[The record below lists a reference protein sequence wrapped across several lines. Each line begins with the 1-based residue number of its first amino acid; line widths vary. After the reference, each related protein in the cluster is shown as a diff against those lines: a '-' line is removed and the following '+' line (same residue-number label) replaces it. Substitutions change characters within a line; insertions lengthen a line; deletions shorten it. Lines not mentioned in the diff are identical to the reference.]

1 MFGIRTPM
9 KKVTET
15 EAPSPQKSPQLTEK
29 AGPSQPNQTAVPS
42 VRRSIG
48 EWESGANV
56 GRKKSVPLVPSG
68 PRERMPLSQET
79 RPSERRASVESTKTP
94 PPKPKYNSRMSE
106 AKACLVKAKTLLG
119 ESRNL
124 KAEIKQG
131 VTQAVERLYQLA
143 KEAGGGKD
151 QASKIA
157 SEHQGGGDE
166 AQGGNPETP
175 QTDLMRE
182 LITNLKEHKNV
193 LQDCSAHSRAL
204 SKDIRDARSNAAE
217 QRPSYAEIARLTK
230 SIEDLKTNL
239 SDQVHPQPTQVQAVQ
254 QPKHDHTAPM
264 HTIIVTSDDKEESG
278 QEVITKIRQALD
290 AKNTG
295 IRVDRLRKARD
306 QKVVLGCHSKHEL
319 EKVSEAV
326 KSRNLTVKEAH
337 NKNPLVILRDVLSV
351 HTDEDIV
358 KALKN
363 QNAHLLADIK
373 EVRIAVRYRRRA
385 RNPHV
390 SHVVIEVSPMVWQRL
405 TAAGRVHI
413 DLQRVRVE
421 DRSPLVQCSLCLGY
435 GHTKRLCKDTVEKC
449 SYCGG
454 PHKWE
459 ECADRLPEPLQHTV
473 KGDADG
479 QVARSA
485 GAPPGVKSY
494 RVFQA
499 NLQRKELATNE
510 LMLEANKIRA
520 AFALLQEPYV
530 GSSSG
535 MKAYR
540 GARIFQNTGQEEGT
554 VKAAIAVFDQ
564 DMDIVQY
571 PELTTNNILVV
582 RIRTSAW
589 EMVVISCYFEP
600 DQPIEPYLEQLKGIR
615 RKLQPKLFLI
625 GGDVNAKNTW
635 WGSSKIDCRGSE
647 VSGAMEEMEMQVL
660 NEGDVP
666 TFDTIRGNKRYAS
679 HVDITACSSDM
690 LGLVEDWR
698 VDERITSSDH
708 NTITFKVRLARAKGT
723 DIQRTTR
730 VYGTKRANWIQFH
743 EKLKQLV
750 ADGAMDRTKIE
761 GVNTIRE
768 LDFLMEEYTNIV
780 KKTCEDTLS
789 KKKPNQKLTLPWM
802 SEELDKL
809 KKEVLTRK
817 RRVRCAAPVRRARV
831 VAEYLQ
837 MKEMYER
844 DVKKAQISSWKDF
857 CGKQDREGVWEGIYR
872 VIGRTAKRQEDLPL
886 EIDGRTVDMRDSA
899 RALTETFYPE
909 DSADRDTAYHRHIR
923 AEADRVSG
931 VSRDES
937 RDPPFTME
945 ELRAAVESFNPKK
958 APGADGFTAD
968 ICSRAISCDPG
979 LFLSLVNKCLE
990 LEHFPTIWKKATVV
1004 VLRKP
1009 GKDNYRIPKA
1019 YRPIGLLPVMGKIF
1033 EKLIVGR
1040 LKWHIL
1046 PRISTRQYGFMPQ
1059 KSTEDSL
1066 YDLVN
1071 YIRQKIKAKKLV
1083 TLVSLDIEGAFDNA
1097 WWPAIRVRLA
1107 EEKCPANIRRV
1118 LDSYLRDRQV
1128 TVRYGGEQYTKAT
1141 TKGCVQG
1148 SIGGPIL
1155 WNLLLDPLLKGLEER
1170 GDYVQAFADDVVLV
1184 FHGETALEVG
1194 RQANAAL
1201 AYVQDWGMR
1210 NKLNFGPQKTKAMLL
1225 TNKLKY
1231 DTPILDMGGISI
1243 EMSNDIKILGLHVD
1257 RKLTFNKHISEV
1269 CKKAIAIYKQLSR
1282 AAKVDWGLHPE
1293 IIRLIYNAAIEP
1305 VILYASSVW
1314 ASEADKLGVQK
1325 QLNNVQRGFAQK
1337 LTKAYRTVSL
1347 NSALV
1352 LSGLLP
1358 LDLRVKE
1365 AAALYEAKRGVPQPM
1380 LGDREVERVVGY
1392 AQAPHPATH
1401 MKLEFVCLVDQEQ
1414 VDCHNNQA
1422 VRIYTDG
1429 SKIDGKV
1436 GAALSVWDGDAETK
1450 TVKLKLSPYCTVYQ
1464 AELLAICEATR
1475 VILACHQTSFGIYSD
1490 SRSALET
1497 IVNHDAK
1504 HHLAVRTR
1512 KNLAAGKLQ
1521 NKEISLFWIKAHAG
1535 LEGNERADQLAKDA
1549 AQRVKTKPNYDLCPV
1564 SYLKRQIRIESLEK
1578 WNERYRAGTT
1588 ASTTKLFFPDA
1599 TMAYKIVKKL
1609 ELTGVLT
1616 QVLTG
1621 HGGFSGYLNRFKCKE
1636 DPSCICEPGVEETV
1650 AHLLFECPT
1659 NGPLRYDVE
1668 QMLETTL
1675 CRERASEILADKT
1688 SRAIFIKY
1696 CQIVANRAIKRNKE
1710 QQK

>member
-1 MFGIRTPM
+1 MFGIRTPT

-15 EAPSPQKSPQLTEK
+15 EAPSAQKSPHLTEK
-29 AGPSQPNQTAVPS
+29 AGPSQPNPIAVPS

-56 GRKKSVPLVPSG
+56 GQKKCAPLVPSG
-68 PRERMPLSQET
+68 PRDRMPLSQES
-79 RPSERRASVESTKTP
+79 RPNERRASVESTKTP
-94 PPKPKYNSRMSE
+94 PLKPKYNSKMSE

-124 KAEIKQG
+124 KADIKHG
-131 VTQAVERLYQLA
+131 VTQAVERLYQLV

-151 QASKIA
+151 QASKGE
-157 SEHQGGGDE
+157 SEHQGAREE
-166 AQGGNPETP
+166 APSNNHESP

-182 LITNLKEHKNV
+182 LITNLREHKNA
-193 LQDCSAHSRAL
+193 LQDCAAHTLAL
-204 SKDIRDARSNAAE
+204 SKDIRHAQSSAAE
-217 QRPSYAEIARLTK
+217 QRPSYAEVARLTK
-230 SIEDLKTNL
+230 SIDDLKENL
-239 SDQVHPQPTQVQAVQ
+239 SNQVHPQPTHPEAVQ
-254 QPKHDHTAPM
+254 QPKHIHVAPM

-278 QEVITKIRQALD
+278 QEVITKIRHALD

-306 QKVVLGCHSKHEL
+306 QKVLIGCHNKQEL
-319 EKVSEAV
+319 EKVTEAV
-326 KSRNLTVKEAH
+326 RSRNLKVKEAQ
-337 NKNPLVILRDVLSV
+337 NKDPLVILRDVLSV
-351 HTDEDIV
+351 HTDEDII

-363 QNAHLLADIK
+363 QNGHLLADI
-373 EVRIAVRYRRRA
+373 EVRATVRYRRRA
-385 RNPHV
+385 RNPHA
-390 SHVVIEVSPMVWQRL
+390 SHIVIEVSPIVWQRL

-435 GHTKRLCKDTVEKC
+435 GHTKRLCKDT
-449 SYCGG
+449 
-454 PHKWE
+454 P
-459 ECADRLPEPLQHTV
+459 AQLQRIA
-473 KGDADG
+473 KGDTDG
-479 QVARSA
+479 QGEESA
-485 GAPPGVKSY
+485 GAPPGVKLY
-494 RVFQA
+494 RVLQA

-510 LMLEANKIRA
+510 LMLEANKRRT

-530 GSSSG
+530 GSSSS

-540 GARIFQNTGQEEGT
+540 GARIFQNTEQEEGT

-564 DMDIVQY
+564 DMDIIQF
-571 PELTTNNILVV
+571 PELTTNNISVV

-589 EMVVISCYFEP
+589 EMVAASCYFEP
-600 DQPIEPYLEQLKGIR
+600 DRPIEPYLEQLKEIR
-615 RKLQPKLFLI
+615 CKLRPKLFLI

-666 TFDTIRGNKRYAS
+666 TFDTIRGNKRYTS

-698 VDERITSSDH
+698 VDDRITSSDH

-730 VYGTKRANWIQFH
+730 IYGTKRANWIQFH

-750 ADGAMDRTKIE
+750 ADGAMDKAKIE
-761 GVNTIRE
+761 GTNTIRE
-768 LDFLMEEYTNIV
+768 LDLLLEGYTSIV
-780 KKTCEDTLS
+780 KKACEDTLS
-789 KKKPNQKLTLPWM
+789 KKRSNQKLTLPWM
-802 SEELDKL
+802 SEELDIL

-817 RRVRCAAPVRRARV
+817 RRVRCAAPIRRARV

-837 MKEMYER
+837 MKEKYER
-844 DVKKAQISSWKDF
+844 DVKKAQISSWKEF

-886 EIDGRTVDMRDSA
+886 EINGRTVDMRESA

-923 AEADRVSG
+923 AEADRVNG

-945 ELRAAVESFNPKK
+945 ELRAVVESFNPKK

-1009 GKDNYRIPKA
+1009 GKDNYRNPKA

-1033 EKLIVGR
+1033 EKLLVGR

-1071 YIRQKIKAKKLV
+1071 YIRLKIKAKKLI

-1128 TVRYGGEQYTKAT
+1128 AVRYGGEQHAKITS
-1141 TKGCVQG
+1141 KGCVQG

-1201 AYVQDWGMR
+1201 AYVQDWGKK
-1210 NKLNFGPQKTKAMLL
+1210 NKLNFGPQKTKAMTM
-1225 TNKLKY
+1225 TNKIKY
-1231 DTPILDMGGISI
+1231 DTPVLDMGGIGI
-1243 EMSNDIKILGLHVD
+1243 EMSNDIKILGLHID
-1257 RKLTFNKHISEV
+1257 RKLTFNKHVSEV
-1269 CKKAIAIYKQLSR
+1269 CKKAIVIYKQLSR

-1293 IIRLIYNAAIEP
+1293 IIRIIYNATIEP
-1305 VILYASSVW
+1305 IILYAASVW
-1314 ASEADKLGVQK
+1314 APEVDKLGVQK

-1337 LTKAYRTVSL
+1337 MTKAYRTVSL

-1358 LDLRVKE
+1358 LDLRIKE
-1365 AAALYEAKRGVPQPM
+1365 AAALYEAKRGVPQPI

-1401 MKLEFVCLVDQEQ
+1401 MKLGFVCLVDQEQ
-1414 VDCHNNQA
+1414 VDCHNKQA

-1497 IVNHDAK
+1497 VVNYDTK
-1504 HHLAVRTR
+1504 HHLAVTIRA
-1512 KNLAAGKLQ
+1512 NVAAGKRQ
-1521 NKEISLFWIKAHAG
+1521 KKEISFFWIKAHAG

-1564 SYLKRQIRIESLEK
+1564 SYIKKQTRIESLER
-1578 WNERYRAGTT
+1578 WNDRYQSGTT

-1599 TMAYKIVKKL
+1599 ILAHKIIKKI
-1609 ELTGVLT
+1609 EITGVLT
-1616 QVLTG
+1616 QALTG
-1621 HGGFSGYLNRFKCKE
+1621 HGGFSEYLNRFKCKE
-1636 DPSCICEPGVEETV
+1636 SPSCICEPGVEETIV
-1650 AHLLFECPT
+1650 HLLFECPT
-1659 NGPLRYDVE
+1659 NGPLRHDVE

-1675 CRERASEILADKT
+1675 CRERANEIMADKT
-1688 SRAIFIKY
+1688 RRATFIKY
-1696 CQIVANRAIKRNKE
+1696 CQTVVNRAIKRNKE
-1710 QQK
+1710 